1 MTNFGKNYF
10 MIIDENGSYSIRDAS
25 EVTGINGRT
34 LTRLAVR
41 LGIEKIDNRYIFK
54 GSDLIK
60 YLEKTEVEVIN
71 YDDVLKELD
80 TTKTQNF
87 KLERKVKTLE
97 DSVKTLTESNLE
109 LNQIIKEKD
118 GVYTLK
124 SDEVHKLK
132 QKLVER
138 TAYLTSDIPHKEK
151 LKEAIRLITLEAM
164 EQGVTHKIFSE
175 DEYDDIIGTMAEVN
189 FQTKQVEYLK
199 GRVEKQDEMLQEISA
214 QIRQRNFIEA
224 KEKGLDKK

>member
-1 MTNFGKNYF
+1 MTSFVENYF
-10 MIIDENGSYSIRDAS
+10 MIINENGAYPIKEAS
-25 EVTGINGRT
+25 ELTGINART
-34 LTRLAVR
+34 LSRLAVK

-54 GSDLIK
+54 GLDLINHLK
-60 YLEKTEVEVIN
+60 KIEVEVGK
-71 YDDVLKELD
+71 YDEILKEID
-80 TTKTQNF
+80 
-87 KLERKVKTLE
+87 TLE
-97 DSVKTLTESNLE
+97 TRNSKLSKQVEALSKTVNTLTENNLE

-118 GVYTLK
+118 GVYSKK
-124 SDEVHKLK
+124 SDEVHSLK

-199 GRVEKQDEMLQEISA
+199 SRVEKQDEMLQEISS

>member
-1 MTNFGKNYF
+1 MTSFVENHF
-10 MIIDENGSYSIRDAS
+10 MIINENGAYPIKEAS
-25 EVTGINGRT
+25 DLTGINPRT
-34 LTRLAVR
+34 LSRLAKK

-54 GSDLIK
+54 GSDLITHLK
-60 YLEKTEVEVIN
+60 KIEVEVGK
-71 YDDVLKELD
+71 YDEILKEID
-80 TTKTQNF
+80 
-87 KLERKVKTLE
+87 TLE
-97 DSVKTLTESNLE
+97 TRNSKLSQQVEALSKSVKTLTEDNQE
-109 LNQIIKEKD
+109 LNEIIKEKD
-118 GVYTLK
+118 GVYNLK

-199 GRVEKQDEMLQEISA
+199 GRVEKQDEMLQEISS

>member
-1 MTNFGKNYF
+1 MTSFVENHF
-10 MIIDENGSYSIRDAS
+10 MIINENGAYPIKEAS
-25 EVTGINGRT
+25 ELTGINART
-34 LTRLAVR
+34 LSRLAVK

-54 GSDLIK
+54 GSDLTK

-71 YDDVLKELD
+71 YDEILEELD
-80 TTKTQNF
+80 TTRTQNL
-87 KLERKVKTLE
+87 KLSNKVKTLE
-97 DSVKTLTESNLE
+97 SSVKTLTQNNLE

-118 GVYTLK
+118 GVYRKK
-124 SDEVHKLK
+124 SDEVHSLK

-199 GRVEKQDEMLQEISA
+199 SRVEKQDEMLQEISS

>member
-199 GRVEKQDEMLQEISA
+199 GRVEKQDEMLQEISS